1 MATSGNTGADLKDEA
16 LRLLGRNYGYHS
28 FRPGQWEIISAA
40 LGGNDIVVLMP
51 TGGGKSLCYQI
62 PALMGEGYV
71 VVVSPLIS
79 LMNDQTHALRANG
92 IEAECLHSNRPEEEN
107 REALRKTWSG
117 RNRLLYISP
126 ERLLMELPQ
135 WPAQSLPKLIAID
148 EAHCISQWGHD
159 FRPVYTALRKI
170 KEQFPGIPVMALTAT
185 ADHVT
190 RNDIGRQLGL
200 KDPTVYIG
208 SFDRPNISLNV
219 IPDPG
224 KKVRLAMI
232 SDLIAKHRGD
242 TGIVYCLSRKK
253 TEEMHEAL
261 VAMGH
266 RSACYHAGMP
276 PAQREEAQRRFVGG
290 DLDVVCATVAFGM
303 GIDKSNIRWVVHNN
317 MPGNIESYYQEIGRA
332 GRDGL
337 PAETILFYGYGDYKM
352 RRDFA
357 ENSGQPEL
365 NLEKLE
371 FMKRYA
377 ESPLCRRRVLMSYF
391 SEEMT
396 LDCGN
401 CDVCNNPPAK
411 FDGTVLAQKAIS
423 ASLRTGEQTGAYMT
437 ADILRGSAR
446 KELFEL
452 GYDRLKTYG
461 AGRDLS
467 APEWNWYILQMI
479 QLGLFEVA
487 YDEGSHLKVTPYGR
501 RVVAGQERVALGRMQ
516 AFGRSR
522 KEEDLYYER
531 PKLSPDQM
539 LLAELKERRRQL
551 ADEVLLAP
559 HAVFSDVALAEMVR
573 VKPLDLDSF
582 IALEGV
588 GLLKG
593 VKYSD
598 PMLKAISKA
607 VTGKAK
613 VARGLSGYKTLLLF
627 RGGYSVERIAE
638 ERGLKDTTVAG
649 HLEPYVLDGTI
660 GDTSSLA
667 SGDEVARAL
676 QIAGCADEEERKEMI
691 ERMGHPRFR
700 LASAVLKRHGQ
711 WPSPDRPS

>member
-1 MATSGNTGADLKDEA
+1 MATSGNTGADLRDEA

-40 LGGNDIVVLMP
+40 LGGNDTVVLMP

-159 FRPVYTALRKI
+159 FRPVYTDLRKI

-357 ENSGQPEL
+357 EDSGQPEL

-371 FMKRYA
+371 FMKRYS

-396 LDCGN
+396 HDCGN

-411 FDGTVLAQKAIS
+411 FDGTVLAQKALS
-423 ASLRTGEQTGAYMT
+423 ASLRAGEQTGAYMT
-437 ADILRGSAR
+437 ADILRGSGR

-516 AFGRSR
+516 SFGRRR
-522 KEEDLYYER
+522 KEEIRYER
-531 PKLSPDQM
+531 PQLSPDEM

-598 PMLKAISKA
+598 AMLKAISRS

-613 VARGLSGYKTLLLF
+613 VVKGLSGYKTLLLF

-660 GDTSSLA
+660 GDISSLA
-667 SGDEVARAL
+667 SGEDVARAL

-691 ERMGHPRFR
+691 ERMGHARFR

-711 WPSPDRPS
+711 WPAID